1 MPKSLPHHQYHFS
14 HYFPLKLPL
23 STIYVSRPGRFQK
36 LANKLNIL
44 LLPPLLLFL
53 ALDMEEHMDSMSKA
67 LSSQARTNE
76 SPEESG
82 WTMYFEDFLANKEHS
97 SSPSAGNY
105 GRASYGYGSSSL
117 VSDAASSAGKK
128 LVDNDHVAVLSL
140 EKRCKKLSFKKRKT
154 KGAVVDDA
162 LEDTASSPVTS
173 PKVFDLRQLDM
184 NPKEKAID
192 ISKEKGSSYRQTN
205 ERGDE
210 VGFIGRD
217 SDCTELKKRGLCL
230 VPLSMIVDYLG

>member
-1 MPKSLPHHQYHFS
+1 
-14 HYFPLKLPL
+14 
-23 STIYVSRPGRFQK
+23 
-36 LANKLNIL
+36 
-44 LLPPLLLFL
+44 
-53 ALDMEEHMDSMSKA
+53 MDSMSKA

-97 SSPSAGNY
+97 SSPSGNY

-117 VSDAASSAGKK
+117 VSDAASSAGRKK

-173 PKVFDLRQLDM
+173 PKVVR
-184 NPKEKAID
+184 
-192 ISKEKGSSYRQTN
+192 
-205 ERGDE
+205 
-210 VGFIGRD
+210 
-217 SDCTELKKRGLCL
+217 
-230 VPLSMIVDYLG
+230 

>member
-1 MPKSLPHHQYHFS
+1 
-14 HYFPLKLPL
+14 
-23 STIYVSRPGRFQK
+23 
-36 LANKLNIL
+36 
-44 LLPPLLLFL
+44 
-53 ALDMEEHMDSMSKA
+53 MEEHMDSMSKA

-97 SSPSAGNY
+97 SSPSGNY